1 MRRTTQTALTA
12 LAALALAVAPP
23 ALAKKGKSGEGTAV
37 TVRVVDDADRPIP
50 TAVIRHPEESDR
62 HRVNS
67 VDGTWGEQR
76 LYLPDGSEL
85 IFEPGL
91 ILQLEVSAPNFQ
103 PQVVQ
108 YQVRRRNNYFD
119 VVLKEVEAI
128 DSDLSAPAIGFG
140 RDTPREDLGTAPAA
154 N

>member
-1 MRRTTQTALTA
+1 MIITALT
-12 LAALALAVAPP
+12 LALAIAPP
-23 ALAKKGKSGEGTAV
+23 AMAKKSKADEGTPV
-37 TVRVVDDADRPIP
+37 TVRVVDATDRPIP

-76 LYLPDGSEL
+76 LYLPDGSEM

-119 VVLKEVEAI
+119 VVLQEIEEI
-128 DSDLSAPAIGFG
+128 DTDLAAPAIGFG
-140 RDTPREDLGTAPAA
+140 RDTPREDLGSAPAA